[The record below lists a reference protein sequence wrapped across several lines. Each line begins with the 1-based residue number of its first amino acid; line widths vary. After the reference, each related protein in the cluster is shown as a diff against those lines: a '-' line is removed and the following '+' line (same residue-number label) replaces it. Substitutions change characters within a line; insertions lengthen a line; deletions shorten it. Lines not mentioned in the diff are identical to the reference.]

1 MGGAYGGVSY
11 ALPKNKRGARG
22 MYYKDM
28 RALLM
33 KIREDELC
41 DQQNLR
47 GNRSIF
53 SRKAERPVGGGKF

>member
-1 MGGAYGGVSY
+1 
-11 ALPKNKRGARG
+11 